1 MHTEPSPMQPQLRRT
16 KIIATLGP
24 ATDAPGALKRL
35 LAEGVDVV
43 RLNLSHGSADDHR
56 ARAAAV
62 RAAAAELGR
71 EIGVLADLQGPKIRI
86 ERFAAG
92 PVELEP
98 GQPFT
103 LDCREDAPP
112 GDATRVGVSYHDLWR
127 DLHPADV
134 LLLDDGLI
142 ALEVVEVRDRE
153 VGCIVLAGGRLSDR
167 KGINRLGGGL
177 TVAALSDKDR
187 ADIRLAA
194 ELEADF
200 LAVSFVKTAADI
212 EQARAL
218 LREAGGSAALV
229 AKIERAEA
237 IENLAE
243 IVEVSDAV
251 MVARGDLGVEI
262 GDAELPG
269 LQKKIIREALVQSR
283 VVITATQMMQSMVES
298 PIPTR
303 AEVLDVANA
312 VIDGTDTVMLS
323 QETAAG
329 KYPDK
334 AVAAMRRVCL
344 GAERQ
349 FEPTEDLQPGGTH
362 RLDRTDQAIAL
373 AAMFLADQVGVRAL
387 IALTES
393 GGTAQW
399 LSRYRS
405 AVPIYALS
413 RSAAARRRML
423 LYRDVHPIEFDAGD
437 IGPTQ
442 AARDAIQHL
451 FNLGRLAV
459 EDRVIVTNGDHTGR
473 LGGTNTL
480 KLLKVGQAG
489 MAEGLGDL

>member
-1 MHTEPSPMQPQLRRT
+1 MASATGSTPPQLRRT

-24 ATDAPGALKRL
+24 ATDAEGALKRL
-35 LAEGVDVV
+35 LTEGVDVV
-43 RLNLSHGSADDHR
+43 RMNLSHGAADDHR
-56 ARAAAV
+56 KRAAAV

-71 EIGVLADLQGPKIRI
+71 EVAVLADLQGPKIRI

-98 GQPFT
+98 GAAFT
-103 LDCREDAPP
+103 LDCREDAPA

-127 DLHPADV
+127 DLRPADV

-142 ALEVVEVRDRE
+142 ALEVVEVRERE

-187 ADIRLAA
+187 ADIRLTA

-200 LAVSFVKTAADI
+200 LAVSFVKTAQDV

-243 IVEVSDAV
+243 ILEVSDAV

-269 LQKKIIREALVQSR
+269 LQKKIIREALEQSR

-312 VIDGTDTVMLS
+312 VIDGTDAVMLS

-329 KYPDK
+329 RHPDK

-349 FEPTEDLQPGGTH
+349 FEPTEDLSPGTH

-373 AAMFLADQVGVRAL
+373 AAMFLADQVGVRA
-387 IALTES
+387 IVALTES

-413 RSAAARRRML
+413 RNAAARRRML
-423 LYRDVHPIEFDAGD
+423 LYRDVHPVEFDAQGV
-437 IGPTQ
+437 GPTQ
-442 AARDAIQHL
+442 AAREAIRHL
-451 FNLGRLAV
+451 FGLGMLLV
-459 EDRVIVTNGDHTGR
+459 DERVIVTNGDHTGQ

-480 KLLKVGQAG
+480 KLLRVGADG
-489 MAEGLGDL
+489 VAEGLSDL